1 MRDPVKNPRLQQEDS
16 KKKLLG
22 GNFIHIHTKVK
33 MFLLFAMHRDDHLK
47 QVFCNYNLLAQ
58 KDALMCVHIY
68 AHVSIT
74 EFYYL
79 EN

>member
-1 MRDPVKNPRLQQEDS
+1 MRDPVKNSRLQQEGS

-22 GNFIHIHTKVK
+22 GNFIHIHTEVK
-33 MFLLFAMHRDDHLK
+33 MFLLLAMHREGDLK
-47 QVFCNYNLLAQ
+47 QVFCNYKLLAQ
-58 KDALMCVHIY
+58 KDALMCVHIC

-74 EFYYL
+74 ECYSL